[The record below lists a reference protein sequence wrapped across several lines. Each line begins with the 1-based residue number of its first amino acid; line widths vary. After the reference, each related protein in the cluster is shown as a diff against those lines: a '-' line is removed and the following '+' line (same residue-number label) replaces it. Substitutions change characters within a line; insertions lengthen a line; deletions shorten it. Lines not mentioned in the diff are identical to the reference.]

1 MLCTVLVQLSSY
13 QTTSTLDQADD
24 SNSDQS
30 SLNTDDGD
38 TSDGID
44 IKEASKH
51 RLAAKANP
59 SSKVKHLKPLSPEER
74 KKVKSK
80 IKKLKDEILKAAK
93 KATAADKQVTDQVTE
108 IRTKLLHAK
117 TLRRDGDDFESE
129 ARMVSMTPILF

>member
-1 MLCTVLVQLSSY
+1 M
-13 QTTSTLDQADD
+13 
-24 SNSDQS
+24 
-30 SLNTDDGD
+30 
-38 TSDGID
+38 
-44 IKEASKH
+44 
-51 RLAAKANP
+51 
-59 SSKVKHLKPLSPEER
+59 
-74 KKVKSK
+74 KSK